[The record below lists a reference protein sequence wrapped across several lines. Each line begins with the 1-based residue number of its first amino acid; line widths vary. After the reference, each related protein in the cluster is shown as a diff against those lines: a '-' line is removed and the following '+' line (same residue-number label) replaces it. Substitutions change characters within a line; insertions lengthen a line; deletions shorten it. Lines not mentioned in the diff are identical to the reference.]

1 MANTVDRMRI
11 PRDPDGVTVGSG
23 KVTLDV
29 EVENLRGFSEQ
40 VPVGWRSAG
49 RARVGVHLC
58 DQMVTG
64 CTVVLSIERTYPRS
78 VSGNERSVVVVA
90 MKEVAAIE
98 FLQNSG
104 WLGHK
109 NSEGPQPGL
118 MKENTMEQV
127 NGTSTETA
135 TKTPA
140 AKAKIRAFDPVE
152 FTRSVAAEKVGDE
165 EMVQLAR
172 SLVEVSTSIKGVL
185 GGASAGAIVGTVAA
199 GVLAHKHGL
208 EGQALV
214 DATCVGFAVGAKA
227 GALAGWGGAAA
238 YNRLTR

>member
-1 MANTVDRMRI
+1 
-11 PRDPDGVTVGSG
+11 
-23 KVTLDV
+23 
-29 EVENLRGFSEQ
+29 
-40 VPVGWRSAG
+40 
-49 RARVGVHLC
+49 
-58 DQMVTG
+58 
-64 CTVVLSIERTYPRS
+64 
-78 VSGNERSVVVVA
+78 
-90 MKEVAAIE
+90 
-98 FLQNSG
+98 
-104 WLGHK
+104 
-109 NSEGPQPGL
+109 

-127 NGTSTETA
+127 NS

-140 AKAKIRAFDPVE
+140 APKAKVKAFDPVD
-152 FTRSVAAEKVGDE
+152 FTRKVAEENVGNE
-165 EMVQLAR
+165 ELVHLAR
-172 SLVEVSTSIKGVL
+172 SLVEVKTSVKGVL

>member
-23 KVTLDV
+23 EVTLDI

-40 VPVGWRSAG
+40 VPAGWRSTG

-58 DQMVTG
+58 DQMVAG
-64 CTVVLSIERTYPRS
+64 CTIVLSIERTYPRS

-90 MKEVAAIE
+90 MEEVAAIE

-109 NSEGPQPGL
+109 SSEGQPSP
-118 MKENTMEQV
+118 MKESTMEQV
-127 NGTSTETA
+127 NSTQTA
-135 TKTPA
+135 KTPA
-140 AKAKIRAFDPVE
+140 PKKVKAFNPVAFAEKI
-152 FTRSVAAEKVGDE
+152 AAEGEGTE
-165 EMVQLAR
+165 ELVELAR
-172 SLVEVSTSIKGVL
+172 SLVEVKTSIKGVL

-199 GVLAHKHGL
+199 GVLAHRHGF
-208 EGQALV
+208 EGQALI
-214 DATCVGFAVGAKA
+214 DATCVGFAVGTKA